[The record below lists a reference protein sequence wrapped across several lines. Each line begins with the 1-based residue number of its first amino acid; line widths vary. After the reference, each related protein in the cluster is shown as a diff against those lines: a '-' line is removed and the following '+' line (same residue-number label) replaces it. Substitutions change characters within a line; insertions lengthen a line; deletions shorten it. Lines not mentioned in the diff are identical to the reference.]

1 MSKLRSCVVVC
12 LAASSLTG
20 CVVDLEEEFA
30 TAVVT
35 SALETPKKQTAGR
48 EIAEALS
55 EDCDLTAEAAA
66 AEAAG
71 RPTVGLYP
79 AGCAEKVAEGADVH
93 VRFAG
98 CTGVFGRVELNGGLD
113 ASLEVTGECL
123 LRADIADTG
132 DLTTNGRALRYEATA
147 DIEVLD
153 GARDVAWN
161 AHWSG
166 TTRRGRTIEQTSELQ
181 VLVDH
186 PTSCLAIDGTA
197 KGHVDE
203 YDYGISIAELA
214 ICPDACPSAG
224 FIEAYWEGRWKDRS
238 ITVEFDGS
246 NVAQVVG
253 WSGREFEVE
262 MVCGTTET
270 ASVEE

>member
-1 MSKLRSCVVVC
+1 MSKTTFCSI
-12 LAASSLTG
+12 AIIATASLTG
-20 CVVDLEEEFA
+20 CALDVEKEFA

-48 EIAEALS
+48 EIAEGLS
-55 EDCDLTAEAAA
+55 EDCNLSAEDAA
-66 AEAAG
+66 AEAAD
-71 RPTVGLYP
+71 RPSVGLYP
-79 AGCAEKVAEGADVH
+79 SGCAAKVAEGADMH
-93 VRFAG
+93 VEFDG
-98 CTGVFGRVELNGGLD
+98 CTGIFGRVELYGGLD
-113 ASLEVTGECL
+113 AALEVTGECL
-123 LRADIADTG
+123 LRAEIVDSG
-132 DLTTNGRALRYEATA
+132 DLTANGRELIYEATA

-161 AHWSG
+161 AHWIG
-166 TTRRGRTIEQTSELQ
+166 TTRRGREIEQRSELQ

-197 KGHVDE
+197 EGHIGE
-203 YDYGISIAELA
+203 YDYGIDIETLA

-224 FIEAYWEGRWKDRS
+224 FVDAHWQGRWRDRR

-262 MVCGTTET
+262 MVCG
-270 ASVEE
+270 AAEE